1 MSTEIRKIHNKKH
14 VNVWIDLQV
23 KYIELLYGNDKTTIS
38 QRDILQKPP
47 IHYKLPEILHVN
59 MAIIKR
65 YQIRRSFLKLI
76 FKKITLP
83 NLVMNMIKNYVG
95 LETME
100 ELFKFML

>member
-14 VNVWIDLQV
+14 VNVWIDWQV

-38 QRDILQKPP
+38 QYDILQKPP
-47 IHYKLPEILHVN
+47 IRKLPEILHVN
-59 MAIIKR
+59 MAITKR

-76 FKKITLP
+76 FKKIPLP
-83 NLVMNMIKNYVG
+83 DLVMNMIQNYVG

-100 ELFKFML
+100 ELFKFIV